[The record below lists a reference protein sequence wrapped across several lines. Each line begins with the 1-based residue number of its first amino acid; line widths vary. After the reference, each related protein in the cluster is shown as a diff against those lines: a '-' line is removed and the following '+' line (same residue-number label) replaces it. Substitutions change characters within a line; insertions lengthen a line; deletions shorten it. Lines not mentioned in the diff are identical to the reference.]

1 MGDGMIAGD
10 SIPGFSSHA
19 EDLFLLVK
27 ERKKNYNHN
36 AVIRM

>member
-1 MGDGMIAGD
+1 MGRRMTADD
-10 SIPGFSSHA
+10 STPGFGSCA
-19 EDLFLLVK
+19 EVLFLLVK

>member
-1 MGDGMIAGD
+1 MGRRMIAGD

-36 AVIRM
+36 EVIRM